1 MLLSGGLILR
11 KALKVQKDAEDE
23 STRIAFGNLW
33 PEVIDLRHQAIEK
46 NNIFI
51 SLVNKMKESRAE
63 LTKFSEDNL
72 KFLKLEDKKKSSAKR
87 MAGLESMLVAQ
98 AKSHK
103 SEVLKLKE
111 FF

>member
-1 MLLSGGLILR
+1 
-11 KALKVQKDAEDE
+11 
-23 STRIAFGNLW
+23 
-33 PEVIDLRHQAIEK
+33 
-46 NNIFI
+46 
-51 SLVNKMKESRAE
+51 MKESRAE